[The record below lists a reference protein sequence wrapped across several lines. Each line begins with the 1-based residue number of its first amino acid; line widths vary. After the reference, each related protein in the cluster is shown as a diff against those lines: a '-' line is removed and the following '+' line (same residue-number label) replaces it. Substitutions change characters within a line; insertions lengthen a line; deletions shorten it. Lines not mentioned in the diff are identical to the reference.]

1 MALITRLLSADLAK
15 ALGLREPTGPSE
27 LADII
32 VPVLSMEPYLR
43 KDSPASLA
51 DVIPIFFGFETT
63 NLANGQGVNVDARV
77 AQRIIVHGIFGSYSM
92 AILAP
97 PAVAG
102 LMQFLGYF
110 YIYRQATPV
119 VLAGND
125 SQITNQFGRDSAFD
139 APTVRS
145 NVAGLTTNDGGF
157 VATKF
162 ANLNAKTWV
171 QTNGTGGAIH
181 HPINLPGLELVLE
194 VGDFIG
200 AHVDIG
206 GPVGS
211 LPTEVQATLLI
222 SKLS

>member
-1 MALITRLLSADLAK
+1 MSLITRLLSAELAK
-15 ALGLREPTGPSE
+15 ALGLRDPTGPNE
-27 LADII
+27 LSDII
-32 VPVLSMEPYLR
+32 VPVLSIEPYLR
-43 KDSPASLA
+43 KDTPQVLQEI
-51 DVIPIFFGFETT
+51 IPIYFGFETT
-63 NLANGQGVNVDARV
+63 NLVTGNGVNVDARV

-92 AILAP
+92 GILAA
-97 PAVAG
+97 PAAAA

-119 VLAGND
+119 VIAGND

-145 NVAGLTTNDGGF
+145 NVVGLTTNDGAF

-162 ANLNAKTWV
+162 GNLNAKTWV

-194 VGDFIG
+194 IGDFLG
-200 AHVDIG
+200 AHVDVT
-206 GPVGS
+206 GPAGS